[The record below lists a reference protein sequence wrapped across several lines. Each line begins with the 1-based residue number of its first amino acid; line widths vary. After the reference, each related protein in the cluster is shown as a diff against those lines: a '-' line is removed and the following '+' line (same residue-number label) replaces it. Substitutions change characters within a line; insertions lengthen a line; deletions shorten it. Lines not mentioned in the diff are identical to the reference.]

1 MIAAV
6 GPVTA
11 PLQGGTTKR
20 AYGFGPEWRRESQ
33 PVISA
38 IGQEGSRSRVNC
50 ASKVSTWEASS
61 TSLLVRSKATISPL
75 PASMPICNLRQARRL
90 PAMLLKQPFAS
101 AAQFQSGAVD
111 DQVKIAGLVSPRRFR
126 RQSTRPPAQRR
137 MIRDG
142 QVDLQHSHDRTNQPF
157 ALAKRQSKHR
167 SQSQRG
173 FDGKVRTMTLT
184 AGVVRCCAFR
194 PAIASGVTR
203 LLGFRDCGSKHHI
216 RASF

>member
-1 MIAAV
+1 MRGVIDVFVGQIKRHDIPAAGV
-6 GPVTA
+6 NADMKLLPGAAFFGRPV
-11 PLQGGTTKR
+11 L
-20 AYGFGPEWRRESQ
+20 F
-33 PVISA
+33 
-38 IGQEGSRSRVNC
+38 
-50 ASKVSTWEASS
+50 
-61 TSLLVRSKATISPL
+61 
-75 PASMPICNLRQARRL
+75 
-90 PAMLLKQPFAS
+90 KQPFAS

-111 DQVKIAGLVSPRRFR
+111 DQLKIAGLVSPGRFR

-203 LLGFRDCGSKHHI
+203 LLGFRDCGGKRHI

>member
-1 MIAAV
+1 MGAWVSGQNGVENGSSI
-6 GPVTA
+6 
-11 PLQGGTTKR
+11 
-20 AYGFGPEWRRESQ
+20 
-33 PVISA
+33 ISA
-38 IGQEGSRSRVNC
+38 IGHERGRRRVQ
-50 ASKVSTWEASS
+50 
-61 TSLLVRSKATISPL
+61 
-75 PASMPICNLRQARRL
+75 LRQQSLNMRGVIDVFVGQIKRHDIPAAGVNADMKLL
-90 PAMLLKQPFAS
+90 PGAAFGRPVLFKQPFAS

-111 DQVKIAGLVSPRRFR
+111 DQLKIAGLVSPGRFR

-173 FDGKVRTMTLT
+173 FDGKVRIMTLT
-184 AGVVRCCAFR
+184 AGVVRGCAFR

-203 LLGFRDCGSKHHI
+203 LLGFRDCGGKRHI
-216 RASF
+216 RASL